1 MWWLKMDAG
10 SGQELKVLISN
21 EKVTRI
27 AEQITVVL
35 VCSCLMQCFNI
46 RVEQAPNLSVWGHYI
61 AMH

>member
-27 AEQITVVL
+27 TVVL
-35 VCSCLMQCFNI
+35 VCSCMIQCFDV
-46 RVEQAPNLSVWGHYI
+46 RVEHASNLSVWGHYI

>member
-1 MWWLKMDAG
+1 MDVG

-35 VCSCLMQCFNI
+35 VCSFLMQCFDV
-46 RVEQAPNLSVWGHYI
+46 RVEHAPNLSV
-61 AMH
+61 